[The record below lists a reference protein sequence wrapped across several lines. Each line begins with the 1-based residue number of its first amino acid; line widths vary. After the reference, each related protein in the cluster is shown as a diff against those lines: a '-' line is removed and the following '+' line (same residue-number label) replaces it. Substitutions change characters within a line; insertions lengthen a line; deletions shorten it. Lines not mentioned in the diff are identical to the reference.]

1 MGSNDT
7 RKIGKRSLQAQ
18 NWSLDINPHKSTKRA
33 KAKER
38 QAGKKLASEE
48 SWYCHKCSVEVY
60 QYRCKHCGKNQR
72 ENK

>member
-38 QAGKKLASEE
+38 QAGKKIVREELKDENRKTRRRTLA
-48 SWYCHKCSVEVY
+48 
-60 QYRCKHCGKNQR
+60 
-72 ENK
+72 